1 MDKRTE
7 INNALKDALKSK
19 DVVATATV
27 RLILAA
33 LKDRDISARSKG
45 NSEGVDETEIL
56 SMLSSMI
63 KQRQESAKVYSEAGR
78 DDLAE
83 REEQEVDIIQSF
95 MPAQLTDE
103 ELSNAISDLIAELG
117 ASDIKDMG
125 KVMAELKSR
134 YAGQVDMSK
143 AGAEVRQK
151 LS

>member
-19 DVVATATV
+19 DLVATATV